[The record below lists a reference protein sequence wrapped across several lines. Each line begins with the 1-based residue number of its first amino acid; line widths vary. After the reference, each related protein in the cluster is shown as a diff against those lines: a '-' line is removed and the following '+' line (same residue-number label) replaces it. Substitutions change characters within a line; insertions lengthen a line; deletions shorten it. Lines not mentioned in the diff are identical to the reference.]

1 MKKNDNHKARWYRPL
16 APQFSQIEDAIQLYN
31 FASIEAVL
39 YLLYQNAPNADARKA
54 YLLFTEYHLIG
65 TNKCREIE
73 HILQNARLGLGYY
86 RSQKA
91 WQDALKL
98 YCAPKY
104 AAYRAFTVEK
114 QDNGVIS
121 VFPAAGPIPYPFQSR
136 LQEWEQFWAEPDTNS
151 DTPSY
156 AESGK
161 YQYYH
166 AGIDAEN
173 DGNVTVHLYASHTE
187 HQLPEE
193 VSHSVRESIVIS
205 TEELLQTAARMKEI
219 CPCDYCHQVLQTNH
233 LKDCSNG
240 NVAEADT
247 LKIENVTNVVGMV
260 GSGKSTLIKVLSY
273 WCHTHNKKAVVVVD
287 TVAEVL
293 NLWEYLHR
301 FHVNCSPLIG
311 RWERM
316 KYINQIAKS
325 GQTYLRP
332 ELSPYLTPACL
343 IDGLD
348 DTHEKALTFGK
359 EPCYSLKKDGKFH
372 LCPYFDQCPGTS
384 MLRNCYEASVVVTT
398 VAGFTAS
405 RVGWNRELFL
415 DLAMR
420 EFDLVIFDECDRVQK
435 TLDQFF
441 MPETKFNEYIKK
453 ECSHECDRFMQQSS
467 LQRESNPALQ
477 KYDEMQRTCVTV
489 LSCIVKALN
498 WEMGSWSKISG
509 QASFSALVLLDDLY
523 QKKTP
528 YQIPEVVYKS
538 LYELIDSGW
547 EQNGTDNPWKHA
559 LRSSCESIES
569 DLFEELYQESLQKLG
584 DAFPRPEKERDHIIQ
599 DNRIRLILRL
609 IRFDHF
615 IEGLRAAYEASHETS
630 YGQNELFSFLQ
641 SRFRSQQDLL
651 PSSLCGNL
659 FGLRKI
665 AEEDISLFRQFAYG
679 RSLMKDLP
687 WLRTD
692 AAGNPAGPHVMLLS
706 GSSWAEGSYEYHVNR
721 PVSYILESD
730 VEKRAFL
737 EKTGFHESGFPE
749 RVSGAASEDRVE
761 MLRAITQRSASLIA
775 MEVNRHAGKI
785 LIVVNSYSQAEQV
798 QKDLKP
804 ALDAENCPAGICRM
818 ISDAVNDAD
827 EIGTIRRG
835 EVSKFASRP
844 EEILIAPAMAIERG
858 HNIVDET
865 GHSTLGSVF
874 FLVRPMAVP
883 DDIQQAVSKLNGYV
897 EACCKRRDEES
908 LFDYNQRVR
917 QFAATRWQQV
927 SQRKS
932 YGLNELEGHEK
943 RDIVATLFVL
953 ILQIFGRLAR
963 VTDASKP
970 APEVYFMD
978 GAFRGRE
985 DKPDDFDCLNEL
997 GMYLD
1002 KLMNTPEHAEI
1013 AKTLYGP
1020 FYEAYKKGGL
1030 YHA

>member
-1 MKKNDNHKARWYRPL
+1 MKKHDDHKARWYRPL
-16 APQFSQIEDAIQLYN
+16 APQFFQIEDPMQLHH
-31 FASIEAVL
+31 FAAIEAVL
-39 YLLYQNAPNADARKA
+39 YLLHQNAPNADARKA
-54 YLLFTEYHLIG
+54 YLLFSAYHLIG
-65 TNKCREIE
+65 TKKCGEME
-73 HILQNARLGLGYY
+73 HMLQNARLRLGYY

-91 WQDALKL
+91 WQDALRL

-104 AAYRAFTVEK
+104 AAYRAFTVEQK
-114 QDNGVIS
+114 DDGCIS
-121 VFPAAGPIPYPFQSR
+121 AVPTLDSIPYPFQDR
-136 LQEWEQFWAEPDTNS
+136 LREWGRFWDEPDTDAS
-151 DTPSY
+151 VPDY
-156 AESGK
+156 AESGT

-166 AGIDAEN
+166 AGTDAEN
-173 DGNVTVHLYASHTE
+173 DGIVTIHLHMPHKE
-187 HQLPEE
+187 HLLPEGTPR
-193 VSHSVRESIVIS
+193 SVREPIVIS
-205 TEELLQTAARMKEI
+205 TQELLQTAARMKEV
-219 CPCDYCHQVLQTNH
+219 CPGDYCHQVLQTNR
-233 LKDCSNG
+233 LKACSG
-240 NVAEADT
+240 GRVSGADKLT
-247 LKIENVTNVVGMV
+247 IEQVTNVVGMV

-273 WCHTHNKKAVVVVD
+273 WCHAHHKRAVVVVD

-301 FHVNCSPLIG
+301 LHVSCSPLIG
-311 RWERM
+311 RGERM
-316 KYINQIAKS
+316 KYINQVAKS
-325 GQTYLRP
+325 GQTYLKP

-343 IDGLD
+343 VDGLD
-348 DTHEKALTFGK
+348 DDHEKALTFGK
-359 EPCYSLKKDGKFH
+359 EPCYNLRKSGKFY

-384 MLRNCYEASVVVTT
+384 MLRDCYDASVVVTT
-398 VAGFTAS
+398 VAGFAAS

-415 DLAMR
+415 ELAMR
-420 EFDLVIFDECDRVQK
+420 DFDLVIFDECDRVQK

-441 MPETKFNEYIKK
+441 MPETKFNEYISK
-453 ECSHECDRFMQQSS
+453 ECSRECERFMQQSS
-467 LQRESNPALQ
+467 QQRESNPALQ
-477 KYDEMQRTCVTV
+477 KYDEMQRECATV
-489 LSCIVKALN
+489 LSCIVKALKAEIGD
-498 WEMGSWSKISG
+498 WGKVSG
-509 QASFSALVLLDDLY
+509 QDPFSALVLLDDLY
-523 QKKTP
+523 RKKTP

-538 LYELIDSGW
+538 LYALIDSGW
-547 EQNGTDNPWKHA
+547 EQNDADNPWKHA

-569 DLFEELYQESLQKLG
+569 DLFEELYQESVQKFG
-584 DAFPRPEKERDHIIQ
+584 EAFPRPEKERDRIIQ
-599 DNRIRLILRL
+599 DNRIRLILKL

-692 AAGNPAGPHVMLLS
+692 PEGNPAGPHVMLLS

-730 VEKRAFL
+730 HEKRAFL
-737 EKTGFHESGFPE
+737 AKTGFQESGFSE
-749 RVSGAASEDRVE
+749 RVSGAPPENRRE
-761 MLRAITQRSASLIA
+761 MLRAITKRSASLIA
-775 MEVNRHAGKI
+775 MEIQRRVGKV
-785 LIVVNSYSQAEQV
+785 LIVVNSYEQAKQV
-798 QKDLKP
+798 QNDLMA
-804 ALDAENCPAGICRM
+804 ALDGEHCLAGICRM
-818 ISDAVNDAD
+818 ISDAVNDSD
-827 EIGTIRRG
+827 EVGTIRRG
-835 EVSKFASRP
+835 EVSKFAGRS

-858 HNIVDET
+858 HNIVDEA
-865 GHSTLGSVF
+865 GHSALGSVF

-897 EACCKRRDEES
+897 EACCSRREQES

-917 QFAATRWQQV
+917 QFAAIRWQQI

-932 YGLNELEGHEK
+932 YGLNELEEHEK
-943 RDIVATLFVL
+943 RDVVATLFVL

-978 GAFRGRE
+978 GAFRHRE

-1002 KLMNTPEHAEI
+1002 ELMNTPEHAEI

-1030 YHA
+1030 YHV